1 MITKSQ
7 YDIIN
12 IGFVLYF
19 ILRSNEQKEGFCM
32 SKKNGELRNKLVRLV
47 ASFGVLAI
55 FMAILALVPAF
66 QQAKYEIQD
75 NQLIVERNN
84 MYNTNMDVI
93 LTVIDEN
100 GNVREETV
108 KVHFEEDEINYT
120 FDQEYFKNA
129 LETED
134 DVYIVDIDGELD
146 SFFSNFTPV
155 IRALMIIVFVL
166 SLIACFFFIMSIFN
180 LIH

>member
-1 MITKSQ
+1 
-7 YDIIN
+7 
-12 IGFVLYF
+12 
-19 ILRSNEQKEGFCM
+19 M

-84 MYNTNMDVI
+84 MHNTNMDVI

>member
-1 MITKSQ
+1 
-7 YDIIN
+7 
-12 IGFVLYF
+12 
-19 ILRSNEQKEGFCM
+19 M
-32 SKKNGELRNKLVRLV
+32 SKMNEKLRKKLVRLG
-47 ASFGVLAI
+47 ASLGVLAI

-66 QQAKYEIQD
+66 QQAKYEIHD

-84 MYNTNMDVI
+84 MYNTNMDVV

-146 SFFSNFTPV
+146 SFFSNFTPAIRV
-155 IRALMIIVFVL
+155 IMVIVFVL
-166 SLIACFFFIMSIFN
+166 SLIACFFFIMSMFN

>member
-1 MITKSQ
+1 
-7 YDIIN
+7 
-12 IGFVLYF
+12 
-19 ILRSNEQKEGFCM
+19 M
-32 SKKNGELRNKLVRLV
+32 SKKNGELRKKLVRLV

>member
-1 MITKSQ
+1 
-7 YDIIN
+7 
-12 IGFVLYF
+12 
-19 ILRSNEQKEGFCM
+19 M
-32 SKKNGELRNKLVRLV
+32 SKKNGELRKKLVRLV

-84 MYNTNMDVI
+84 MHNTNMDVI

>member
-1 MITKSQ
+1 
-7 YDIIN
+7 
-12 IGFVLYF
+12 
-19 ILRSNEQKEGFCM
+19 M

>member
-1 MITKSQ
+1 
-7 YDIIN
+7 
-12 IGFVLYF
+12 
-19 ILRSNEQKEGFCM
+19 M
-32 SKKNGELRNKLVRLV
+32 SKKNGELRKKLVRMV
-47 ASFGVLAI
+47 ASLGVLAI

-75 NQLIVERNN
+75 NQLIVERKN
-84 MYNTNMDVI
+84 MYNTNMDVV
-93 LTVIDEN
+93 LTVIDEK

-108 KVHFEEDEINYT
+108 KVHFEENEINYT
-120 FDQEYFKNA
+120 FDQEYFKNS

-134 DVYIVDIDGELD
+134 DVYIVDVDGELD

-155 IRALMIIVFVL
+155 IRVIMIIVFVL
-166 SLIACFFFIMSIFN
+166 SLIACFFFIMSMFN